1 VRKLCIINQKGGVGK
16 TTTAVN
22 LAAGL
27 SRQERNVLLIDMD
40 PQGNVADS
48 LPTTAKFSLYDFL
61 VGNCEYTDCIENL
74 GKNLDVIRSNE
85 SLTKIGV
92 YLANHPKPTLAF
104 KKKFLDI
111 TNYDYIIM
119 DCAPSLGLLNQNV
132 MVYSDEAII
141 PVSTN
146 FLSLTGLAVMAE
158 AIREIN
164 RHYNHTLKI
173 SLIVPTMHDARNK
186 SNKEMLKRLHKQHVG
201 LVCDPI
207 RINAKLAEAP
217 EHKKSI
223 FSYDSK
229 SRGAEDYAKLTQTIL
244 AKEKR
249 IETETV
255 PISMRVQKIMA
266 DVQAEE

>member
-1 VRKLCIINQKGGVGK
+1 MRKICVINQKGGVGK

-27 SRQERNVLLIDMD
+27 SRNGRKVLLIDMD
-40 PQGNVADS
+40 PQGNIADS
-48 LPTTAKFSLYDFL
+48 LPTTTKYTLYDFL
-61 VGNCEYTDCIENL
+61 VGNCEYKDCVENL
-74 GKNLDVIRSNE
+74 GKNLNVIRSNE
-85 SLTKIGV
+85 SLTKIGI

-111 TNYDYIIM
+111 TGYDYVVM

-146 FLSLTGLAVMAE
+146 FLSLNGLAVMSE
-158 AIREIN
+158 AIKEIN
-164 RHYNHTLKI
+164 RHYNHSI
-173 SLIVPTMHDARNK
+173 NVSLIIPTMHDARNK
-186 SNKEMLKRLHKQHVG
+186 SNKEMLKRLQKEYLG
-201 LVCDPI
+201 LVADPI
-207 RINAKLAEAP
+207 RINSKLAEAP

-223 FSYDSK
+223 FAYDSK
-229 SRGAEDYAKLTQTIL
+229 SRGAQDYSKLTQRIL
-244 AKEKR
+244 EKEKR

>member
-1 VRKLCIINQKGGVGK
+1 LRKLCIINQKGGVGK

-22 LAAGL
+22 LASGL
-27 SRQERNVLLIDMD
+27 SRNDRKVLLIDLD
-40 PQGNVADS
+40 PQGNIADS
-48 LPTTAKFSLYDFL
+48 LDTTNSYTLYDFL
-61 VGNCEYTDCIENL
+61 VGNCEFEDCVKSL

-104 KKKFLDI
+104 KKKFFDI
-111 TNYDYIIM
+111 QGYDYVIM

-146 FLSLTGLAVMAE
+146 YLSLTGLAVMTE
-158 AIREIN
+158 AIKEIN
-164 RHYNHTLKI
+164 RHYDHSINV

-186 SNKEMLKRLHKQHVG
+186 SNKEMLKRLQKEYVG
-201 LVCDPI
+201 LVAEPI
-207 RINAKLAEAP
+207 RINSKLSEAP

-223 FSYDSK
+223 FSYDIK
-229 SRGAEDYAKLTQTIL
+229 SRGAQDYAKLTQL
-244 AKEKR
+244 VLNKEKR
-249 IETETV
+249 IETETI